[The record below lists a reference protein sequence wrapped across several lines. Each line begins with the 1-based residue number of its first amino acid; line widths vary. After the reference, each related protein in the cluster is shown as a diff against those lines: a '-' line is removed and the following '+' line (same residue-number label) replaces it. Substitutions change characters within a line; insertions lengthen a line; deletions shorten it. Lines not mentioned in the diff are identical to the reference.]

1 MVNKPFLPLALSYIA
16 AQLWAMPLLADASD
30 GAEKETAKCNTTTTQ
45 QSELRR
51 PGPKVLRSPETKV
64 LRWNDQCDKDDSL
77 AIIRGLPDAV
87 LVSDR
92 WRIVSTLG
100 YEENLWDPYSSNNW
114 LKGDRPVFG
123 EDWFVSLIGIADFI
137 VEPRNFPIPVGN
149 ATTLGAGGLNLIG
162 DGDTTVTAGN
172 LILETVLYKGNTTF
186 RPPDYEFRFTPVINY
201 NILDAN
207 ERGITRADP
216 SAGTYR
222 KDSHIGIQAALFDYH
237 IRNVSDRFDFDSVR
251 IGIQPFNADFRG
263 FLFND
268 QQFGVRLFGI
278 RDNNIFQYNLAWFRR
293 LEKDTNSGLNDVGAG
308 FRDDDV
314 FVANIYW
321 QDQPKLGYVSQF
333 VLLHNRNRE
342 AGQSLFD
349 ANGFIVRPASIGIE
363 VPRDYDVTYFGYN
376 GDGHWDRINI
386 TFASYY
392 AIGEESSGTFTN
404 QAGDIGAYFLAA
416 ELGFD
421 QSWARWRFSFLHASG
436 DDDPFDNDAGG
447 FDAVFENPLFAG
459 ADTSYWIRQ
468 TVPLIGGGRVAL
480 SGRNG
485 ILNSL
490 RSSKEQGQSNFTNP
504 GITLLGLGTDLDLTP
519 TTRLSVNANHLWFA
533 DTTVLEVARNQ
544 GTIATDIGFDL
555 SIAATYRPFATQNI
569 VGRLSA
575 AYLIPG
581 KGFEDLYGTDQAPYS
596 ILANLTLMY

>member
-1 MVNKPFLPLALSYIA
+1 MANNILKVAGYAAIA
-16 AQLWAMPLLADASD
+16 AQLVGNLVGNAALAESSNPSPCPIGGKQNHDL
-30 GAEKETAKCNTTTTQ
+30 N
-45 QSELRR
+45 L
-51 PGPKVLRSPETKV
+51 PGSAV
-64 LRWNDQCDKDDSL
+64 LRWDEDHCASDDDARIVERL
-77 AIIRGLPDAV
+77 PEAI
-87 LVSDR
+87 LVPDR
-92 WRIVSTLG
+92 WRIVSALG
-100 YEENLWDPYSSNNW
+100 YPENLWDPYNNNNW
-114 LKGDRPVFG
+114 VKGDRPIFG
-123 EDWFVSLIGIADFI
+123 EDWFFSLIGIADLI
-137 VEPRNFPIPVGN
+137 YEPRNFPVPIGN
-149 ATTLGAGGLNLIG
+149 ATTQQPGQLNLIG

-186 RPPDYEFRFTPVINY
+186 KPPDYEFRFTPVINY
-201 NILDAN
+201 NILDTD

-216 SAGTYR
+216 AASRHRT
-222 KDSHIGIQAALFDYH
+222 DNHIGIQAALFDYH
-237 IRNVSDRFDFDSVR
+237 IRNVSDRYDFDSVR

-278 RDNNIFQYNLAWFRR
+278 RNNNIFQYNLAWFRR
-293 LEKDTNSGLNDVGAG
+293 LEKDTNSGLNDVDAG
-308 FRDDDV
+308 LRDDDV
-314 FVANIYW
+314 FVANLYW
-321 QDQPKLGYVSQF
+321 QDQPKLGYFSQF
-333 VLLHNRNRE
+333 VILHNRNRE
-342 AGQSLFD
+342 AGKSLFD

-363 VPRDYDVTYFGYN
+363 VARDYDVTYLGYN
-376 GDGHWDRINI
+376 GDGHWDRLNI
-386 TFASYY
+386 TLSSYY
-392 AIGEESSGTFTN
+392 AFGDESSGTFNN
-404 QAGDIGAYFLAA
+404 QAGDISAYFLAA

-421 QSWARWRFSFLHASG
+421 QSWVRWRFSFLHASG
-436 DDDPFDNDAGG
+436 DDDPYDNDANG

-504 GITLLGLGTDLDLTP
+504 GITLLGVGTDLDLTP
-519 TTRLSVNANHLWFA
+519 ETRLSFNFNHLWFA
-533 DTTVLEVARNQ
+533 ETAVLEAARNQ
-544 GTIATDIGFDL
+544 GAIDSEIGFDL

>member
-1 MVNKPFLPLALSYIA
+1 MANKVWLPLAIASSLIAPLWSMSIQAETQIEPVNCSNGSGALPSLS
-16 AQLWAMPLLADASD
+16 
-30 GAEKETAKCNTTTTQ
+30 
-45 QSELRR
+45 R
-51 PGPKVLRSPETKV
+51 PGVKV
-64 LRWNDQCDKDDSL
+64 LRWEEPDPCIIEDDSEVL
-77 AIIRGLPDAV
+77 ANLPDAV

-92 WRIVSTLG
+92 WRIVSALG
-100 YEENLWDPYSSNNW
+100 YPENLWDPYNNNNW
-114 LKGDRPVFG
+114 LKGDRPIYG
-123 EDWFVSLIGIADFI
+123 EDWFFSLIGIADFI

-149 ATTLGAGGLNLIG
+149 ATTQGSGSLNLIG

-172 LILETVLYKGNTTF
+172 LILETVFYKGDTTF

-201 NILDAN
+201 NILDAD

-216 SAGTYR
+216 AEGTFR
-222 KDSHIGIQAALFDYH
+222 TDSHIGIQAALFDYH
-237 IRNVSDRFDFDSVR
+237 IRNVSDRYDFDSIRV
-251 IGIQPFNADFRG
+251 GIQPFNADFRG

-278 RDNNIFQYNLAWFRR
+278 RENNIFQYNLGWFRR
-293 LEKDTNSGLNDVGAG
+293 LEKDTNSGLNDLGAG

-314 FVANIYW
+314 FVANLYW
-321 QDQPKLGYVSQF
+321 QDQPKLGYFSQA

-363 VPRDYDVTYFGYN
+363 VPRDYDVTYLGYN
-376 GDGHWDRINI
+376 GDGHWDRLNV
-386 TFASYY
+386 TVSAYY
-392 AIGEESSGTFTN
+392 AYGNESSGTFTN
-404 QAGDIGAYFLAA
+404 ESGDIGAYFMAT
-416 ELGFD
+416 EVGFD
-421 QSWARWRFSFLHASG
+421 QSWARWRLSFLHASG

-504 GITLLGLGTDLDLTP
+504 GITLLGLGTDLDLTT
-519 TTRLSVNANHLWFA
+519 TTRLSVNANQLWFA
-533 DTTVLEVARNQ
+533 DTTVLEAARNQ
-544 GTIATDIGFDL
+544 GAIDSDIGIDL

-569 VGRLSA
+569 VARLSA

-581 KGFEDLYGTDQAPYS
+581 NGFKDLYGTDQAPYS
-596 ILANLTLMY
+596 VLANLTLMY